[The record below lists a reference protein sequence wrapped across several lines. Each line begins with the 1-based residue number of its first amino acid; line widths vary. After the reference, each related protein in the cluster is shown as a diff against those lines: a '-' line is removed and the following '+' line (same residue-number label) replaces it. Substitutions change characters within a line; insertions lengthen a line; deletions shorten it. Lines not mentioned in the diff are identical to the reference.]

1 MSHFLDWKE
10 HFPWTWFWLQ
20 FHTIP
25 PIPSPPNHIWQ
36 RKLAAYKCILWE
48 IRSFCPHFPIF
59 AIPFIFYLLS
69 NLFFFKLSPLLVFS
83 YPHNCLLIFLLLSP
97 LLPLPRLLALHDQCK
112 SLIKTLRS
120 QRISW
125 GFVFD
130 SVCVY
135 LCVCVCKTEHVA
147 CKVTQSCG
155 LQILLLTHTHSA
167 PWPALTLRAQIVHVH
182 VCERSVFLR
191 TQTTKTDTFWLK
203 LDFNSLI
210 LCPFVRTGQLMFY
223 IFLIV
228 NK

>member
-1 MSHFLDWKE
+1 MWVAGRELQSLKSKSSSVFAKSSTVTSSLWFMCVIRMSHFLDWKE

-130 SVCVY
+130 SVCVW
-135 LCVCVCKTEHVA
+135 VCVQDRT
-147 CKVTQSCG
+147 CG
-155 LQILLLTHTHSA
+155 MQGHAILRPPDTVIDTHT
-167 PWPALTLRAQIVHVH
+167 
-182 VCERSVFLR
+182 
-191 TQTTKTDTFWLK
+191 
-203 LDFNSLI
+203 
-210 LCPFVRTGQLMFY
+210 
-223 IFLIV
+223 
-228 NK
+228 